1 MKENV
6 IQIIGWITIN
16 ADVHAKNIIFLK
28 KIIFG
33 MLLDVVAKSK
43 HSASIMEDSMTTY
56 SMTTCGEIT
65 EEKAEKVTTNF
76 NEKMQ
81 SVKQKISIIYYILL
95 IFYFLHLSLIAIAL
109 LVAVSIYCYLIKY
122 RAKQKRLLPFYVT
135 NNESKEIM
143 YW

>member
-6 IQIIGWITIN
+6 IQITGWITIHV
-16 ADVHAKNIIFLK
+16 DVRAKNIIFLK
-28 KIIFG
+28 KVIFG

-43 HSASIMEDSMTTY
+43 YSASVMEDSMTT
-56 SMTTCGEIT
+56 CGEVT
-65 EEKAEKVTTNF
+65 EEKTKTVTANF

-81 SVKQKISIIYYILL
+81 SVKQKMSIIYYILL

-109 LVAVSIYCYLIKY
+109 LIVVSIYCYLIKHW
-122 RAKQKRLLPFYVT
+122 AKQKRLLPFYVT
-135 NNESKEIM
+135 NNELKKIM

>member
-1 MKENV
+1 
-6 IQIIGWITIN
+6 
-16 ADVHAKNIIFLK
+16 
-28 KIIFG
+28 

-65 EEKAEKVTTNF
+65 EEKAETVITNF

-143 YW
+143 Y